1 MQRVPGSPAPMAKG
15 KSYNAAAIADSE
27 ELPSL
32 WRRSCCSIGVGKP
45 CVPRTPTRMPF
56 LAYGGGLVP
65 IAGLEPAKPTA
76 CKTVALP
83 TELNRYK
90 IEPLDL
96 ILQIRTSC
104 TIRGSSEPYVN
115 SRNVLRAGYKVHHLR
130 ALWSFPLPTIS
141 TFRLTYGNLRGQH

>member
-1 MQRVPGSPAPMAKG
+1 MGSLTP
-15 KSYNAAAIADSE
+15 ILLSE
-27 ELPSL
+27 CPSS
-32 WRRSCCSIGVGKP
+32 R
-45 CVPRTPTRMPF
+45 
-56 LAYGGGLVP
+56 GGGLVP

-90 IEPLDL
+90 VEPLDL
-96 ILQIRTSC
+96 ILQHSVLPVQ
-104 TIRGSSEPYVN
+104 IRGSSEPYVN
-115 SRNVLRAGYKVHHLR
+115 SLSVLSAGYKVHHLR